1 MSFLNIIWTLL
12 TRILIAYGSVLYRSI
27 QYADDSLFA
36 LEMKIAFKIERNAWG
51 VLRDFSSWKNRK
63 VFTVVC
69 SVLKQLGCGQSTQEV
84 ERNTQLKLIFLPTPL
99 SCSSRFLRALQQNRA
114 QSKPFRFVND
124 ASHFFLLLDF
134 QHIDIEVYSYNTR
147 ESWNVSL
154 GYVCSRLGHGSGG
167 RRWR

>member
-1 MSFLNIIWTLL
+1 MIACFIGVYSMLTTLFSL
-12 TRILIAYGSVLYRSI
+12 WKWRLLLKLKEMRGEFERIFHHEKIEKTSLWSVL
-27 QYADDSLFA
+27 
-36 LEMKIAFKIERNAWG
+36 
-51 VLRDFSSWKNRK
+51 
-63 VFTVVC
+63 
-69 SVLKQLGCGQSTQEV
+69 LGCGQSTQEV

-154 GYVCSRLGHGSGG
+154 GYVCSRLGHGTGG
-167 RRWR
+167 RRWW